1 MGLDRWTRLAE
12 IDANVVGFI
21 QLLPVLVPA
30 HQGQCVLMRHKEAVG
45 FFAHPLDAHMAGLD
59 RFHDGVF
66 SVQRI
71 SPAPLEDEEPTAE
84 TVLS

>member
-1 MGLDRWTRLAE
+1 MGLERWTRLAE
-12 IDANVVGFI
+12 IDANVARFI

-30 HQGQCVLMRHKEAVG
+30 HQGQCVLMRHREAVG
-45 FFAHPLDAHMAGLD
+45 ASVTAH
-59 RFHDGVF
+59 RFRDGMF

-71 SPAPLEDEEPTAE
+71 GPAPEEDDEPTAE

>member
-1 MGLDRWTRLAE
+1 MGLERWTRLAE
-12 IDANVVGFI
+12 IDANVARFI

-30 HQGQCVLMRHKEAVG
+30 HQGQCVLMRHREAVG
-45 FFAHPLDAHMAGLD
+45 FFDHPLDAHLAGSH
-59 RFHDGVF
+59 RFHDGMF

-71 SPAPLEDEEPTAE
+71 SPAPDEEDEPTAE